1 MTDKKVKISNIL
13 ESLIPGF
20 IQSDNPDF
28 IEFLNQYYISQE
40 HNYGTVDIAENIPL
54 YKNIGTLAEIET
66 VRAQTVTP
74 TGQLTPPQV
83 VVVTEE
89 ILTYDDVI
97 NVNHTKGFPDT
108 YGLIKIDDEIISYT
122 GKTATSFTGCI
133 RGFSGVSKVESVGNP
148 EFLTFSE
155 SDADEHIATSVVVNL
170 NFEFLGQFYNKFK
183 TQFLPGVE
191 KREFADGLSVENILS
206 RAKDFYATKG
216 TDISLDIL
224 FKVLFG
230 KAVQILKP
238 FNDTISAS
246 DADWIRADEVMVEVI
261 SGNPINLISH
271 SLYEGDFN
279 TFPTNP
285 SAFGTISNV
294 EELFVGRKR
303 YYKIRLSK
311 EVGNKKFKIN
321 TKTKVTASTESNS
334 VVSVDS
340 TVGFGNTGFFYFI
353 DSLGDYTKAEYKS
366 KSYNQFFGCVGVTTS
381 LQISDPI
388 ISDNFVFGYE
398 NNDISKVCQM
408 RVVGSIAGLS
418 SKYKNT
424 KFLNAGDTLGVRSL
438 GEKRI
443 NDPKFDSWFHNNI
456 SYVGISS
463 INIFVSQ
470 IETIDDNYLNVNDD
484 IHIYEKFTTK
494 ELNPG
499 TTWKVTKLIDS
510 KRFEVKSNNPSD
522 PDINFPPSG
531 SVSVGAT
538 VYEIKKNLSY
548 VDENLGFDSLIS
560 GIQNS
565 FTDQND
571 NTLIAFS
578 GYPTGGIA
586 STDRSQTF
594 LTSGISTAGTGINI
608 PNHGFLNG
616 EKVYYEPIPTDKWD
630 STTETFV
637 KTTEG
642 IYLGGINIKGD
653 AFSSNEVGIDTGVYY
668 IKKIDDN
675 NIRLSLNE
683 IGVFNDNT
691 LWNVYTDR
699 FPTHNPIGLG
709 DSTSPEVT
717 HKLIPYLLWEGN
729 GLGNQNNFKRILK
742 NTLPAEEKYDI
753 IGPIGVGLNGVEL
766 HSPKSEDFYYYGQI
780 DSIDVIDSGDENY
793 DAINP
798 PTVSIADTAG
808 NQAQGIVH
816 ISEGKISEIVLQTS
830 GWDYGSVP
838 GVSITGGNGID
849 GECEAKM
856 RAIDYSVTLREQDVN
871 TSTAPSIVG
880 NTISIAS
887 TVGSFTINEG
897 HRFITGERVIYQNS
911 TGGSTIGVG
920 RTHVGMSTDSL
931 VNGAI
936 YYVVN
941 NNSKNISLT
950 ITEDSALK
958 KIHLIDFLDDGVGSH
973 TLTAIRKRQIIDRL
987 VVKNPGSGYGNNKIE
1002 VKSQKYPPD
1011 ARSGILTTF
1020 TGISTQN
1027 DYIFAKNHNFSSGE
1041 TVKYTSNSVI
1051 GGLISGVDYVIDVI
1065 DNDRFKI
1072 SSSKTDHNNKVY
1084 INLNSN
1090 GVGIHTF
1097 NYPEIKVNIEGSSA
1111 VGVGSTTLPS
1121 YYTATAYAEAR
1132 GRIDNIFLTDGG
1144 VSYGSSDVL
1153 NYSRQPTVK
1162 VNTGENAVV
1171 GCIVDSSGRV
1181 ASAYVVYGGTG
1192 YTTPPIL
1199 EIIGT
1204 GRFAKLSAT
1213 VENGEITEVQVIR
1226 GGSGY
1231 TEGVTNVKV
1240 LPGGFGAN
1248 FNANIHKWNINTV
1261 ERYKSIL
1268 QLGPNQEPNVYKQTV
1283 QLPSDY
1289 SDRGN
1294 KIAAFTAT
1302 KQLRLELQDNLRINS
1317 ANQYEEKQNANNND
1331 LLIHS
1336 KIIGWAYD
1344 GNPIYGPYGTKGGQS
1359 ARLLSSYEKQ
1369 NIPYN
1374 QDLRPNEVNGY
1385 FIEDY
1390 FFNANNGDL
1399 DEYNGRYCITPEY
1412 PNGTYAY
1419 FASIDTSGE
1428 PKFPYLPI
1436 RHRNRSDE
1444 FNYNAFTDQTDKYI
1458 NIGEYRRNVQHYGIN
1473 EENRRY
1479 PLLGMQIDSNA
1490 YLNIENTKK
1499 SGISTIVVQEPGTFY
1514 KVGEKLSFSG
1524 DTFTGA
1530 NIREVLGKNLVSI
1543 ATSEIIEKNLTFSV
1557 VNDNVTAFSTLPHSY
1572 KSGDFVQI
1580 AGISSAQYEFIEG
1593 DPHTIGVNTS
1603 IISTLSVAI
1612 GATTVTGIT
1621 TFISMSE
1628 PTASAR
1634 FNVDDVIEI
1643 EDEQMLIL
1651 AVDHVNSR
1659 YRVRRYYNSSTP
1671 GAHDASRTIKKLPKE
1686 FTFKSKI
1693 SIPNKSAEIPKKYNF
1708 DAEFAVGIG
1717 STASRVQTGYV
1728 GVGNTWTYAFKTIP
1742 ERAIYLPGHKFL
1754 TGDKISLVSIGSTLN
1769 VILPKHA
1776 PHAFAANPITQ
1787 QFDLSTLEQPF
1798 YAVKLSD
1805 EYIGISTSKVGF
1817 QTSYVYFINATG
1829 KDHRIETIVNNVT
1842 GRATKVEATVTL
1854 DEEHSLRAKDRI
1866 RFKIEPKLTQ
1876 RYNFKFN
1883 DANRVL
1889 TSKEVGFT
1897 TDKVGVG
1904 IGSTSSQF
1912 IIPKHSYR
1920 TGDIVVYNSTD
1931 PISPLV
1937 NDGVYAVVRVS
1948 DDEIKLAE
1956 NQYDATKLPY
1966 EEIKLTNAGGGT
1978 SPNGS
1983 LGSINPRLLFYRGN
1997 TISLGIGDPSLL
2009 GYKINFYYDD
2019 KFEARADLSSEDVE
2033 LVGDYGDG
2041 SVDSVLKI
2049 TVGSSFPSTLYYRV
2063 EGHGDQYTSTYPSA
2077 TNRDVPNHSN
2087 IRVIDSSLNG
2097 FHNITGVG
2105 ETTFKLNLV
2114 GLAETTFYDTA
2125 GFNTAFYSTTSE
2137 TESGGIYSIEITDA
2151 GFHDSIPKIV
2161 SVGTTTGSEAIFF
2174 EDSLD
2179 IGQILSVNVENQG
2192 LEFNPDTT
2200 LTPKADANTVLKL
2213 RDVYTLNSVGIITGG
2228 KNYTSAPD
2236 VIAIGNTA
2244 IQLSATIAG
2253 NSVEKVKILAND
2265 TGLSKNIRF
2274 IPVNNSNGVGII
2286 SASSAFKVN
2295 TLNIRAP
2302 IAGFTTANPFPFAKG
2317 DEIFVENVITT
2328 DGDGYNSS
2336 DYGFKYFTVTGINTI
2351 GGAESVEYNIAG
2363 FGNTGGAMDTS
2374 NLFGRIIKKDDLAS
2388 FEGKLDKVSFVEGEK
2403 VNQINGTAVGIVAK
2417 DGWNTNA
2424 QTLKLRGVKGIFE
2437 NKSKVL
2443 GSINGGKSIIQN
2455 VHDFNFD
2462 LDVQSVVE
2470 KQQNWENDKGKL
2482 NLHDQRLHDND
2493 YYQRFSYSIQGEE
2506 PYENWKDIV
2515 KSLGHISGYKAFS
2528 DLEVI
2533 NGLGTTVGMST
2544 IPAEIQFK
2552 VELNNEASVYDRYF
2566 YDLASE
2572 DTSNPNLSKII
2583 TFDSKVL
2590 TDYAESRTNK
2600 VLLLADI
2607 SDQFTGQ
2614 NRTFTGIHTFMSAT
2628 QTAVTIVSGGSGS
2641 LGPTTGTTYD
2651 PSTGVLT
2658 IFTQEPHK
2666 LLNTNTVSLVDDSIT
2681 FRCDKDN
2688 YGTDHTYPRSTDP
2701 ASTSN
2706 DKLNNG
2712 ILAIGNTTE
2721 NSFQVTV
2728 NNPTTGGQT
2737 VGLHTFTLYTV
2748 DKENEVP
2755 VAGISTERLFFKTI
2769 NPTTNINTT
2778 TGYFDIPEHEFNLG
2792 EQLLYSPNGGGAIQI
2807 DNGSGGNTNLPSE
2820 VYVIN
2825 STDPRDRRLF
2835 RLATSLVNANAGIAV
2850 TVTGV
2855 GSGTEHTFA
2864 VPSELATNRTM
2875 ISIDNVI
2882 QSPISF
2888 NKGVALGL
2896 ARAVGIGS
2904 TQITLS
2910 DTSKVQGNDIIKIKN
2925 ELIKV
2930 NLVGIS
2936 SGNVLDVT
2944 RGVMGT
2950 SNAAHAIGA
2959 AVTAISGDYRI
2970 ENGIIHFTD
2979 APYGPIGQRPL
2990 TTRSSFSGRSFY
3002 RLNYTN
3008 NKTFDDISEQF
3019 DGTTKLFNIK
3029 QNGVQISGIQTN
3041 YGIVLVNNIFQDPHH
3056 GDGGSSWNIS
3066 DYRIESPGQQ
3076 IEFEGTAGAPYV
3088 NQGSNTGEVPIG
3100 GVINEF
3106 DVNPGVGIQSS
3117 FTAIAE
3123 ANVSVGGTILSVGIV
3138 TAGGGYLYPPR
3149 VSIGLT
3155 NYAFDHRFVA
3165 AGTNSISVQGGGNL
3179 TPTFATY
3186 NPTSGVLSLT
3196 IPNHGLN
3203 TSNKVTIAN
3212 NSLIFKCSK
3221 DNYTTDHAYPRAN
3234 VDPVSGIATSVL
3246 SVETNLIT
3254 VSIHPS
3260 VGVGASLVANVVNG
3274 EISSIDVVSP
3284 GAGYTTTY
3292 QPTITIDPPSPWND
3306 VPLTGGNGSGATMD
3320 VVIGVGGSAIQYS
3333 LNNPGVGYDVNDV
3346 LSLDPVPYSVGAG
3359 ATSPFQITV
3368 KNRHQDKFSGW
3379 SFGQLFELDDFS
3391 NLFNGFRKSFLIT
3404 RTVVDKEYYS
3414 IIKREGSGIVLANNL
3429 LIFINDILQKPVE
3442 DYTFTKGT
3450 RITFKEPPKPGSKF
3464 RMYLYVASTDD
3475 YLSVDVEET
3484 IKPGDGLTIQQW
3496 NDLTGSSLFAQDRRI
3511 VYELISSDSVETQT
3525 YTGIGI
3531 RTDGLLR
3538 PIKWSKQ
3545 KSDTLID
3552 GIKISKARAYLEPLI
3567 QPSTNIIQPVGA
3579 GDTVIYVKNIYPT
3592 FQSYDDVSTNLN
3604 NIRIVGQG
3612 STAVVENLQKVTY
3625 GGDYGP
3631 IVAIG
3636 HSAIGTGVSVTKPSL
3651 YFDLVPNFDIQSEIT
3666 RSGLSTG
3673 DYFVVQG
3680 TNIGA
3685 VGGGVTSLGIS
3696 TNTVVSTGSS
3706 FIDNVYYV
3714 HHYEHSNTPGIVG
3727 FGASTLRVYCN
3738 VDQLT
3743 GIDTTTL
3750 LDPMIPPVAGASG
3763 GGYGN
3768 YTWGLINVSRSVNT
3782 AKVFECYNHN
3792 GLVGI
3797 ETSAQVSRILGL
3809 KSILK

>member
-54 YKNIGTLAEIET
+54 YKNIGTLAEIEN

-108 YGLIKIDDEIISYT
+108 YGLIKIDNEIISYT

-133 RGFSGVSKVESVGNP
+133 RGFSGVSKVESVENP
-148 EFLTFSE
+148 EFLTFNQSE
-155 SDADEHIATSVVVNL
+155 AIGHIATSVVLNL

-183 TQFLPGVE
+183 AQFLPGVE
-191 KREFADGLSVENILS
+191 KRKFADGLSVENILT

-216 TDISLDIL
+216 TDLSLDIL

-230 KAVQILKP
+230 KAVRILKP
-238 FNDTISAS
+238 FNDTISSS

-271 SLYEGDFN
+271 TLYQGDST
-279 TFPTNP
+279 TFSTNP
-285 SAFGTISNV
+285 SAYGAISNV
-294 EELFVGRKR
+294 EEVFVGRKR
-303 YYKIRLSK
+303 YYKILLSK
-311 EVGNKKFKIN
+311 EVGNKDFTIN
-321 TKTKVTASTESNS
+321 TKTKVTASTGSNEI
-334 VVSVDS
+334 VSVDS

-366 KSYNQFFGCVGVTTS
+366 KSYNQFFECVGVTTS
-381 LQISDPI
+381 LKINDPI
-388 ISDNFVFGYE
+388 ITDNFVFGYE

-408 RVVGSIAGLS
+408 RVLGSISGLS
-418 SKYKNT
+418 SRYEDT
-424 KFLNAGDTLGVRSL
+424 KFLNAGDSLGVRYL
-438 GEKRI
+438 GEKKL

-463 INIFVSQ
+463 INIFVRQ
-470 IETIDDNYLNVNDD
+470 IETLDDNYLNVNDD

-499 TTWKVTKLIDS
+499 TTWKVQKIIDS

-531 SVSVGAT
+531 SVSIGAT

-548 VDENLGFDSLIS
+548 VDSNLGIDSLIS

-565 FTDQND
+565 FSDDNG

-594 LTSGISTAGTGINI
+594 STSGVSTTGIGISI

-616 EKVYYEPIPTDKWD
+616 EKVYYAPTPTDKWD

-637 KTTEG
+637 ETTTS
-642 IYLGGINIKGD
+642 IVLGGSTTI
-653 AFSSNEVGIDTGVYY
+653 GIDTGVYY
-668 IKKIDDN
+668 IKKINDD
-675 NIRLSLNE
+675 IIKLSLNE

-691 LWNVYTDR
+691 LWNVYTDK
-699 FPTHNPIGLG
+699 FPTHNPIGIG
-709 DSTSPEVT
+709 GSTNPDMVHT
-717 HKLIPYLLWEGN
+717 ITPYSLWEG
-729 GLGNQNNFKRILK
+729 GKLKNQNNFKRILK
-742 NTLPAEEKYDI
+742 NTLPSENNYDI

-766 HSPKSEDFYYYGQI
+766 HSPKSEDSYYYGQI
-780 DSIDVIDSGDENY
+780 DSIDVIDSGDENF
-793 DAINP
+793 DVVHP

-816 ISEGKISEIVLQTS
+816 IGEGKISEIILQTP
-830 GWDYGSVP
+830 GWDYNSVP
-838 GVSITGGNGID
+838 GVSITGGNGVD

-856 RAIDYSVTLREQDVN
+856 RAIDYSVTMAEQDVN
-871 TSTAPSIVG
+871 ISTNVNIVG
-880 NTISIAS
+880 NTVSVAS
-887 TVGSFTINEG
+887 SVGSFTISTG
-897 HRFITGERVIYQNS
+897 HRFITGEQVIYRNS
-911 TGGSTIGVG
+911 TGGTPIGVG
-920 RTHVGMSTDSL
+920 RTHVGMGTDFL

-941 NNSKNISLT
+941 NNENNISLT
-950 ITEDSALK
+950 ISEDAALK
-958 KIHLIDFLDDGVGSH
+958 KKYLIDFINDGAGKH
-973 TLTAIRKRQIIDRL
+973 TLTARRKRKIIDRL
-987 VVKNPGSGYGNNKIE
+987 VVKNPGSGYGNNKVE

-1027 DYIFAKNHNFSSGE
+1027 DYIFAKNHNFSSGDK
-1041 TVKYTSNSVI
+1041 VKYTSNSVI
-1051 GGLISGVDYVIDVI
+1051 GGLSDDSEYIVNTIDR
-1065 DNDRFKI
+1065 DRFKL
-1072 SSSKTDHNNKVY
+1072 SSNKTDHNNEIY
-1084 INLNSN
+1084 LNLTGN

-1097 NYPEIKVNIEGSSA
+1097 NYPDIKVSIEGTSA
-1111 VGVGSTTLPS
+1111 VGVGSTVLPS
-1121 YYTATAYAEAR
+1121 YYTASAYAEAR
-1132 GRIDNIFLTDGG
+1132 GRINNVFVTIGG
-1144 VSYGSSDVL
+1144 TSYGSPDVL
-1153 NYSRQPTVK
+1153 NYVRQPSIT
-1162 VNTGENAVV
+1162 VNTGENAVI
-1171 GCIVDSSGRV
+1171 GCIVNGSGKV
-1181 ASAYVVYGGTG
+1181 VSGYVVYGGNG
-1192 YTTPPIL
+1192 YSTPPIL
-1199 EIIGT
+1199 EVVGT

-1213 VENGEITEVQVIR
+1213 VENGKVSGVKVLR
-1226 GGSGY
+1226 GGSEY
-1231 TEGVTNVKV
+1231 TPGQTSVKV
-1240 LPGGFGAN
+1240 SPGGSGAN
-1248 FNANIHKWNINTV
+1248 FYANIHKWNINTV
-1261 ERYKSIL
+1261 ERYKSL
-1268 QLGPNQEPNVYKQTV
+1268 LELGPNQEPNEYKQII
-1283 QLPSDY
+1283 QLPSSY
-1289 SDRGN
+1289 ANRGN
-1294 KIAAFTAT
+1294 KVAAFTAT
-1302 KQLRLELQDNLRINS
+1302 KQLRLELQDNLRINNT
-1317 ANQYEEKQNANNND
+1317 NQYEEKQNANNND

-1359 ARLLSSYEKQ
+1359 ARLLSSYGKESITPDE
-1369 NIPYN
+1369 N
-1374 QDLRPNEVNGY
+1374 LRPNEVNGY

-1399 DEYNGRYCITPEY
+1399 DEFNGRYCVTPEY

-1419 FASIDTSGE
+1419 FASLDATGS
-1428 PKFPYLPI
+1428 PQYPYLPLK
-1436 RHRNRSDE
+1436 HRNRSDS
-1444 FNYNAFTDQTDKYI
+1444 FNYNAFTDQTDKYVDT
-1458 NIGEYRRNVQHYGIN
+1458 GDYRRNVQHYGIN
-1473 EENRRY
+1473 EQDRRY

-1490 YLNIENTKK
+1490 FLHIENTKK
-1499 SGISTIVVQEPGTFY
+1499 SGISTVTIQEPGTFY
-1514 KVGEKLSFSG
+1514 KVGEQLSFSG

-1543 ATSEIIEKNLTFSV
+1543 ATSEIVVNNLTFSV
-1557 VNDNVTAFSTLPHSY
+1557 INDNVTAFSTLPHSY

-1593 DPHTIGVNTS
+1593 DPHVIGVNTS
-1603 IISTLSVAI
+1603 ILSTLGVSI

-1628 PTASAR
+1628 PTASSR
-1634 FNVDDVIEI
+1634 FNIDDVIQI

-1651 AVDHVNSR
+1651 GIDHVNSR

-1671 GAHDASRTIKKLPKE
+1671 AAHDASRTIRKLPKE
-1686 FTFKSKI
+1686 FTFKSRFSLKD
-1693 SIPNKSAEIPKKYNF
+1693 KTAKIPKKYNF
-1708 DAEFAVGIG
+1708 DGELSVGIG
-1717 STASRVQTGYV
+1717 STASTVQTGYI
-1728 GVGNTWTYAFKTIP
+1728 GVGNTLTYTYRTIP

-1754 TGDKISLVSIGSTLN
+1754 TGEKISLVSIGSTLN
-1769 VILPKHA
+1769 VVLPKHSPA
-1776 PHAFAANPITQ
+1776 VWATNPIVK
-1787 QFDLSTLEQPF
+1787 QFDLSSMEQPF
-1798 YAVKLSD
+1798 YAVRLSND
-1805 EYIGISTSKVGF
+1805 YLGISTSKVGF
-1817 QTSYVYFINATG
+1817 QTSYVYFVNATG
-1829 KDHRIETIVNNVT
+1829 KDHRIETIVDNVT
-1842 GRATKVEATVTL
+1842 GRASKVEATVTL
-1854 DEEHSLRAKDRI
+1854 DENHSLQVKDRI
-1866 RFKIEPKLTQ
+1866 KLNIEPNLTQ
-1876 RYNFKFN
+1876 RYDFKFN
-1883 DANRVL
+1883 DANRII
-1889 TSKEVGFT
+1889 TSKEVGFG
-1897 TDKVGVG
+1897 TDSVGVG
-1904 IGSTSSQF
+1904 IGTTNSQF
-1912 IIPKHSYR
+1912 LIPNHSYR
-1920 TGDIVVYNSTD
+1920 TGDIVVYNSVD
-1931 PISPLV
+1931 PISPLT
-1937 NDGVYAVVRVS
+1937 NNGVYSVIRIS
-1948 DDEIKLAE
+1948 DDVVKLAE
-1956 NQYDATKLPY
+1956 NQYNATKLPY
-1966 EEIKLTNAGGGT
+1966 EEIKIVNAGAGT
-1978 SPNGS
+1978 NSSGTF
-1983 LGSINPRLLFYRGN
+1983 GSINPRLIFYRGN
-1997 TISLGIGDPSLL
+1997 IISLGIGDPSLL

-2019 KFEARADLSSEDVE
+2019 KFQAKADLSDEDVE

-2041 SVDSVLKI
+2041 ASTSVLKV
-2049 TVGSSFPSTLYYRV
+2049 TVGKSFPSTLFYRV
-2063 EGHGDQYTSTYPSA
+2063 EGYGNKYTTTYPSS

-2087 IRVIDSSLNG
+2087 IRVLNSSLNG
-2097 FHNITGVG
+2097 NHFITGVG
-2105 ETTFKLNLV
+2105 DTTFKLNLV
-2114 GLAETTFYDTA
+2114 GFAETTSYDTT
-2125 GFNTAFYSTTSE
+2125 GFNTAFYSTSSK
-2137 TESGGIYSIEITDA
+2137 TESGGIYDIEITDA
-2151 GFHDSIPKIV
+2151 GFHESVPKIL
-2161 SVGTTTGSEAIFF
+2161 SVGTTTGSGAIFF

-2179 IGQILSVNVENQG
+2179 IGQILGVNVEDQG
-2192 LEFNPDTT
+2192 LEFSPDTT

-2213 RDVYTLNSVGIITGG
+2213 RDVYTLDSVGIVTGG
-2228 KNYTSAPD
+2228 KNYTSEPD
-2236 VIAIGNTA
+2236 VIAIGNSS
-2244 IQLSATIAG
+2244 IQLSSTLAG
-2253 NSVEKVKILAND
+2253 NSVGSVKILSND
-2265 TGLSKNIRF
+2265 TGLSKNIKF
-2274 IPVNNSNGVGII
+2274 IPINNSNGVGII

-2295 TLNIRAP
+2295 TLNIRSP
-2302 IAGFTTANPFPFAKG
+2302 IAGFSTNNPFPFAVG
-2317 DEIFVENVITT
+2317 DQIFVENVVTT

-2336 DYGFKYFTVTGINTI
+2336 DYAYRYFPITGINTI
-2351 GGAESVEYNIAG
+2351 GGAESIQYSIAG

-2388 FEGKLDKVSFVEGEK
+2388 FQGNLSKVKFVEGEK
-2403 VNQINGTAVGIVAK
+2403 INEINGTAVGIVAK
-2417 DGWNTNA
+2417 DGWNTNS
-2424 QTLKLRGVKGIFE
+2424 QTLKLRGVTGEFQ
-2437 NKSKVL
+2437 NKSKIL

-2455 VHDFNFD
+2455 VHNFNFD
-2462 LDVQSVVE
+2462 LDVQSIVE
-2470 KQQNWENDKGKL
+2470 KKQDWESDKGKL
-2482 NLHDQRLHDND
+2482 NLQSQRIHDND

-2506 PYENWKDIV
+2506 PYENWKEV
-2515 KSLGHISGYKAFS
+2515 VNSLGHVAGYKAFS
-2528 DLEVI
+2528 NLEVI

-2552 VELNNEASVYDRYF
+2552 VELNNEVSVYDRYF
-2566 YDLASE
+2566 YDLVSE
-2572 DTSNPNLSKII
+2572 DTSNPNFSKII
-2583 TFDSKVL
+2583 TFDSKTL

-2614 NRTFTGIHTFMSAT
+2614 NRTFTGIHTFMGAT
-2628 QTAVTIVSGGSGS
+2628 STAVNVVSGGTGT
-2641 LGPTTGTTYD
+2641 LGPTTGTTYN

-2658 IFTQEPHK
+2658 IFTQDAHK
-2666 LLNTNTVSLVDDSIT
+2666 LLNGSTVSLVDDSIT

-2706 DKLNNG
+2706 NKLNNG
-2712 ILAIGNTTE
+2712 ILAIGNTTQT
-2721 NSFQVTV
+2721 SFQVTV
-2728 NNPTTGGQT
+2728 NTPTTGGQT

-2755 VAGISTERLFFKTI
+2755 TAGISSERLFFKTI
-2769 NPTTNINTT
+2769 NPASNINTT
-2778 TGYFDIPEHEFNLG
+2778 TGYFDIPDHEFNLG
-2792 EQLLYSPNGGGAIQI
+2792 EELIYSPNGGGAIQI
-2807 DNGSGGNTNLPSE
+2807 DNGSGGNMNLPSE

-2835 RLATSLVNANAGIAV
+2835 KLATSLSNANAGIAV
-2850 TVTGV
+2850 TVTGA
-2855 GSGTEHTFA
+2855 GSGTNHTFA

-2875 ISIDNVI
+2875 ISIDNMI
-2882 QSPISF
+2882 QSPACF
-2888 NKGVALGL
+2888 NKGISLGL

-2910 DTSKVQGNDIIKIKN
+2910 DTSKVKGNDIIKIKN
-2925 ELIKV
+2925 EIVKV

-2936 SGNVLDVT
+2936 SANVIDVT

-2959 AVTAISGDYRI
+2959 AVTAVSGDYRI
-2970 ENGIIHFTD
+2970 ENGIIHFK
-2979 APYGPIGQRPL
+2979 APPYGPIGQRPL
-2990 TTRSSFSGRSFY
+2990 TTRSSFTGRSFY
-3002 RLNYTN
+3002 RLNYAN

-3019 DGTTKLFNIK
+3019 DGSTKLFNIK
-3029 QNGVQISGIQTN
+3029 QNGTQISGIQTN

-3066 DYRIESPGQQ
+3066 DYRIQEPGQQ

-3088 NQGSNTGEVPIG
+3088 NQGSNTNEVPIG

-3155 NYAFDHRFVA
+3155 NYAFDHRFVS
-3165 AGTNSISVQGGGNL
+3165 AGSNSINVQGLGTL

-3186 NPTSGVLSLT
+3186 NPTSGVLALT
-3196 IPNHGLN
+3196 IPNHGLT
-3203 TSNKVTIAN
+3203 TSNKVTISN
-3212 NSLIFKCSK
+3212 NSLIFRCSK
-3221 DNYTTDHAYPRAN
+3221 DNYTTDHSYPRAN
-3234 VDPVSGIATSVL
+3234 VDPVSGIATSVV

-3254 VSIHPS
+3254 VNIHPA
-3260 VGVGASLVANVVNG
+3260 VGVGASLIANVTNG
-3274 EISSIDVVSP
+3274 EITSIDVVNP
-3284 GAGYTTTY
+3284 GSGYTSSY
-3292 QPTITIDPPSPWND
+3292 QPTVTIDPPSPWTN

-3320 VVIGVGGSAIQYS
+3320 VIIGVGGSAIEYA
-3333 LNNPGVGYDVNDV
+3333 LNKPGVGYDVNDV

-3368 KNRHQDKFSGW
+3368 KNRYQDKFSGW

-3414 IIKREGSGIVLANNL
+3414 IIKQDGSGIVLANNL

-3475 YLSVDVEET
+3475 YLSVDVDET
-3484 IKPGDGLTIQQW
+3484 IKPGDGLTIQKW
-3496 NDLTGSSLFAQDRRI
+3496 NDLTGKSLFAQNRRI

-3525 YTGIGI
+3525 YNGIGI

-3538 PIKWSKQ
+3538 PVKWSKQ
-3545 KSDTLID
+3545 KSDTFID

-3567 QPSTNIIQPVGA
+3567 QPTTNIIQPVGA
-3579 GDTVIYVKNIYPT
+3579 ADTAIYVKNTYPN

-3625 GGDYGP
+3625 DGDYGP

-3636 HSAIGTGVSVTKPSL
+3636 HSAIGTGVSATKPSL
-3651 YFDLVPNFDIQSEIT
+3651 YFDLVPNFDIQT
-3666 RSGLSTG
+3666 AKPRSGLSTG

-3680 TNIGA
+3680 TGLNATGVA
-3685 VGGGVTSLGIS
+3685 VTSLGIS

-3706 FIDNVYYV
+3706 HIDNVYYV
-3714 HHYEHSNTPGIVG
+3714 HHYEHSDTPGVTG

-3750 LDPMIPPVAGASG
+3750 GNPVHPIAGASG

-3768 YTWGLINVSRSVNT
+3768 YTWGVINVSRSVNT
-3782 AKVFECYNHN
+3782 AKVFECYNGN
-3792 GLVGI
+3792 GLSGI
-3797 ETSAQVSRILGL
+3797 DTSAQVSRILGL
-3809 KSILK
+3809 KSIL